1 MPNVTLEDCARCP
14 VLRICSAHISNGAWQ
29 YDRGIDPC
37 RVDIGND
44 STMIRGGCLNDIKP

>member
-29 YDRGIDPC
+29 YDSGIDPC